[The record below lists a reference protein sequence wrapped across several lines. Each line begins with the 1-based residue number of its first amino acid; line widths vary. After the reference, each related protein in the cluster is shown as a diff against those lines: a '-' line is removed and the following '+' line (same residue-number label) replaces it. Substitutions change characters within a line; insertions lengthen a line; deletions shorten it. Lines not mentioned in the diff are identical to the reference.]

1 MNTITQTEMGLQAG
15 YAAQAAGNSRTS
27 SGSGTTK
34 AGQAADSSS
43 VKKTRVTHGKTIGEP
58 KLSESAQKYYEKLKK
73 KYSNLDFILVS
84 SDMKEQAEANA
95 GRYADKNRT
104 VVLIDEEKI
113 ERMAADEDYRKQ
125 YEGIINNATKQLS
138 QIKDSLG
145 LNAGKVKTYG
155 IKVDDGGNAS
165 FFAVI
170 DKSYAAQRDR
180 IEKKAEQK
188 AADKKKA
195 EKAAEEKRME
205 EARTQKA
212 KDKDKTGKYDEEDTV
227 TVTADSVEELLKKIN
242 DVIFR
247 QMSDSTRTVQ
257 EQQVGQKFDF
267 AI

>member
-1 MNTITQTEMGLQAG
+1 MNTITQTEAGVQAG
-15 YAAQAAGNSRTS
+15 YAAQTTRNTKTA
-27 SGSGTTK
+27 SGSNTSKTSQTT
-34 AGQAADSSS
+34 DSSS
-43 VKKTRVTHGKTIGEP
+43 VKKTKVTHGKTIGEP
-58 KLSESAQKYYEKLKK
+58 KLSENAQKYYEKLKK

-95 GRYADKNRT
+95 GRYADKNRM

-125 YEGIINNATKQLS
+125 YEGIINNATKQLP

-145 LNAGKVKTYG
+145 INAGRVKSYG
-155 IKVDDGGNAS
+155 MKIDDGGNAS

-170 DKSYAAQRDR
+170 DKSYAAQRER

-195 EKAAEEKRME
+195 AKAAEKERLE
-205 EARTQKA
+205 EARSKKA
-212 KDKDKTGKYDEEDTV
+212 EDKKKAEKYDEDNTV
-227 TVTADSVEELLKKIN
+227 TVTANSVEELLKKIN

-247 QMSDSTRTVQ
+247 QMSDSTRTEQ
-257 EQQVGQKFDF
+257 ERQVGQKFDF